1 MGDVISALFA
11 VVVAIGSLL
20 ALLGGLYWLTGKLPK
35 KWQEGARSWVF
46 LLPTIVAL
54 IVGLLIP
61 TIRTIYLSLL
71 DDNGKSFVGLDNF
84 ETIFT
89 TRGTRLT
96 VFNSMLWVF
105 VGTTVTIVVGLT
117 VARFADG
124 MRGEKAA
131 KSAIF
136 IPGAISLVGA
146 GIIWKFVYDGPPF
159 EVGMLNSITK
169 SIPGLPASMGGNGDR
184 IWLLERG
191 FGGMDPPASAPGFN
205 TFLLIVIFIW
215 ASAGF
220 ATVIFSAAIKGVP
233 DELIEAARVDG
244 ATDRQAFYK
253 VTLPYIRSTI
263 VTVATIVTIGGLKA
277 FDIVAATTGGRFDTS
292 TIANEFYVTKF
303 VQGRG
308 GLGSALAVVDLRA
321 RDPGRVH
328 EPTSPE
334 ASRGDDGRMS
344 VTLDTVD
351 PLGHD
356 VRGKPEAQAS
366 PDDRSGHESQPHQ
379 PPGADDRVRPDDPV
393 DDTDV
398 RHPGVVVPAGDRR
411 QDIGLVDVVHR
422 PVVHVRRTTGGCC
435 RRHQA
440 TTTWPS
446 SS

>member
-1 MGDVISALFA
+1 MGDLISAIIT
-11 VVVAIGSLL
+11 VVVAIGGLL
-20 ALLGGLYWLTGKLPK
+20 ALLGGLYWLTSKLPK

-46 LLPTIVAL
+46 LLPTMVAL

-71 DDNGKSFVGLDNF
+71 DDNGKSFVGLSNF
-84 ETIFT
+84 KVIFT

-96 VFNSMLWVF
+96 VFNSIVWVAL
-105 VGTTVTIVVGLT
+105 GTTVTVIIGLV

-124 MRGEKAA
+124 MRGEKSA

-191 FGGMDPPASAPGFN
+191 FAGADPPGSAPGFN

-277 FDIVAATTGGRFDTS
+277 FDIVAATTGGRFGTS

-308 GLGSALAVVDLRA
+308 GLGSALAVLIFV
-321 RDPGRVH
+321 
-328 EPTSPE
+328 
-334 ASRGDDGRMS
+334 
-344 VTLDTVD
+344 
-351 PLGHD
+351 
-356 VRGKPEAQAS
+356 
-366 PDDRSGHESQPHQ
+366 
-379 PPGADDRVRPDDPV
+379 
-393 DDTDV
+393 
-398 RHPGVVVPAGDRR
+398 
-411 QDIGLVDVVHR
+411 LVI
-422 PVVHVRRTTGGCC
+422 PVVFMNR
-435 RRHQA
+435 QA
-440 TTTWPS
+440 QKRAEEMMGA
-446 SS
+446 

>member
-1 MGDVISALFA
+1 MGDVISAL
-11 VVVAIGSLL
+11 VTVTVAIAALL
-20 ALLGGLYWLTGKLPK
+20 ALLGGLYWLTSMVPK
-35 KWQEGARSWVF
+35 KWQEGIRSWVF
-46 LLPTIVAL
+46 LLPAMAAM

-61 TIRTIYLSLL
+61 AIRTIYLSLL
-71 DDNGKSFVGLDNF
+71 DDNGKEFVGLSNYSDV
-84 ETIFT
+84 FT

-96 VFNSMLWVF
+96 VFNSMAWVF
-105 VGTTVTIVVGLT
+105 VGTIVTVVVGLA

-169 SIPGLPASMGGNGDR
+169 SIPGLPASTGGDGDR

-191 FGGMDPPASAPGFN
+191 LGAADPPASAPGFN

-233 DELIEAARVDG
+233 DSLIEAAKVDG

-253 VTLPYIRSTI
+253 VTLPYIRATI
-263 VTVATIVTIGGLKA
+263 VTVATTVTIAGLKA
-277 FDIVAATTGGRFDTS
+277 FDIVAATTGGRFGTS

-308 GLGSALAVVDLRA
+308 GLGSALAVMIFILVI
-321 RDPGRVH
+321 P
-328 EPTSPE
+328 
-334 ASRGDDGRMS
+334 
-344 VTLDTVD
+344 
-351 PLGHD
+351 
-356 VRGKPEAQAS
+356 
-366 PDDRSGHESQPHQ
+366 
-379 PPGADDRVRPDDPV
+379 
-393 DDTDV
+393 
-398 RHPGVVVPAGDRR
+398 VVVMNRQAQRR
-411 QDIGLVDVVHR
+411 AEEMMG
-422 PVVHVRRTTGGCC
+422 
-435 RRHQA
+435 A
-440 TTTWPS
+440 
-446 SS
+446 

>member
-1 MGDVISALFA
+1 MGDLISAI
-11 VVVAIGSLL
+11 VTVAIAIGGLL
-20 ALLGGLYWLTGKLPK
+20 GLLGGLYWLTSKVPK
-35 KWQEGARSWVF
+35 KWQEGLRSWVF
-46 LLPTIVAL
+46 LLPAMVAM

-61 TIRTIYLSLL
+61 AIRTMYLSLL
-71 DDNGKSFVGLDNF
+71 DDNGDKFVGFSNYSDV
-84 ETIFT
+84 FT

-96 VFNSMLWVF
+96 VFNSMMWVF
-105 VGTTVTIVVGLT
+105 VGTTVTVIVGLA

-169 SIPGLPASMGGNGDR
+169 SIPGLPDSMGGQGDR

-191 FGGMDPPASAPGFN
+191 FGGAEPPGSAPGFN

-244 ATDRQAFYK
+244 ATDKQAFYK

-263 VTVATIVTIGGLKA
+263 VTVATTIVIGGLKA
-277 FDIVAATTGGRFDTS
+277 FDIVAATTGGRFGTS

-303 VQGRG
+303 VQGRD
-308 GLGSALAVVDLRA
+308 GLGSALAVLIFV
-321 RDPGRVH
+321 
-328 EPTSPE
+328 
-334 ASRGDDGRMS
+334 
-344 VTLDTVD
+344 
-351 PLGHD
+351 
-356 VRGKPEAQAS
+356 
-366 PDDRSGHESQPHQ
+366 
-379 PPGADDRVRPDDPV
+379 
-393 DDTDV
+393 
-398 RHPGVVVPAGDRR
+398 
-411 QDIGLVDVVHR
+411 LVI
-422 PVVHVRRTTGGCC
+422 PVVIMNRQAQRRAEEMMG
-435 RRHQA
+435 A
-440 TTTWPS
+440 
-446 SS
+446 